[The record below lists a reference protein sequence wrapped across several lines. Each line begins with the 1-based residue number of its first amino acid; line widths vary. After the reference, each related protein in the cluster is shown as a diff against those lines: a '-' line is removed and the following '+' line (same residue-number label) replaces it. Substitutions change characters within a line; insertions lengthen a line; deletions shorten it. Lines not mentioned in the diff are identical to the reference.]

1 MPTTTPHG
9 LSGAASK
16 VLIAMQIMSQQH
28 KEAHVSY
35 TLSQIQSASGLSH
48 VTAGHALRELTA
60 RQITV
65 VRKPCKRNGV
75 YEYSLVAPR
84 DEGENKLFTS
94 EKKDIPSEK
103 KLFTPLII
111 KLNNKNHSSN
121 QDDDDENLIF
131 SRICSVLSEWNI
143 ITPFKEQ
150 LANALLPLILREPS
164 KLDDVK
170 AICART
176 KSERVWNSPEGV
188 MNRRLRAFVKGLPD
202 PLPVFEAASSLP
214 VAQPR
219 KTEVRYVPVD

>member
-16 VLIAMQIMSQQH
+16 VLIAMQIMSRQH

-121 QDDDDENLIF
+121 QDDDENLIF

-143 ITPFKEQ
+143 VTPFREQ
-150 LANALLPLILREPS
+150 IANVLMPLVAREPA

-176 KSERVWNSPEGV
+176 KSEPLWRDPRRA
-188 MNRRLRAFVKGLPD
+188 MNLRLNAFARGLPD
-202 PLPVFEAASSLP
+202 PLPVFETAPSRP
-214 VAQPR
+214 VVQPR
-219 KTEVRYVPVD
+219 KAEVRYVPID